1 MAHRAYCQ
9 WLEERSTEL
18 WVGIEDKM
26 FILFNYNKIDK
37 LNKINKKQN
46 ENKGFAN
53 QNLRER
59 ANALFRGKLMPLI
72 MSLI

>member
-1 MAHRAYCQ
+1 
-9 WLEERSTEL
+9 
-18 WVGIEDKM
+18 M

-53 QNLRER
+53 QNLWER